1 MSGLSC
7 EIFFSNIYA
16 RWISWNHHEFHD
28 EHFSFISPP
37 VISWILESE
46 KRKSLVTSH
55 LIRKRTALQN
65 QEKVYGFSQAFENF
79 SSSYHAVSYHFL
91 DFSKLFVYQKYLKLH
106 DRIDRRTVRFGPVVR
121 MVFREW
127 HWPHD
132 LGIFD

>member
-37 VISWILESE
+37 VILWILESE

-65 QEKVYGFSQAFENF
+65 QEKVYGFSQAFENIF
-79 SSSYHAVSYHFL
+79 
-91 DFSKLFVYQKYLKLH
+91 LKLPCGQPLSRYFKMFVFIKNIWNFMIEQTGGLSDL
-106 DRIDRRTVRFGPVVR
+106 DRWSVWYLENDIDR
-121 MVFREW
+121 M
-127 HWPHD
+127 
-132 LGIFD
+132 I